1 MPYLTHSLP
10 KQILIC
16 QTKTK
21 GMTIQM
27 KALYQYILIVL
38 FVLRWSKTGN
48 IFLQLVAQQCSVAS
62 WNVLLHVLPPNWTT
76 CRATNFY
83 VASCDKHEW
92 IQRYD
97 WSVASRVANQYK
109 QDGGRSHAA
118 EEACGLFLTLFVEE
132 ENRPKKRNRQQ
143 YVRDWIARREE
154 RGIYHQLVKELEV
167 QSCCVPRD
175 FFRLTK
181 GQFLFLVERLRPL
194 IGEKKEQPLPLNSV
208 RSTVKPDELN
218 WRENFSSQS
227 QAFFSRFV
235 AWQVAAVVVVRAT
248 NPKFVAKSR
257 SQVYFAQHVAACNIE
272 ILLSDKLFK

>member
-1 MPYLTHSLP
+1 MLQVATSMNESNAMIGQWQVVL
-10 KQILIC
+10 QIN
-16 QTKTK
+16 TNK
-21 GMTIQM
+21 MAAAHM
-27 KALYQYILIVL
+27 
-38 FVLRWSKTGN
+38 
-48 IFLQLVAQQCSVAS
+48 LQRKRAVAV
-62 WNVLLHVLPPNWTT
+62 
-76 CRATNFY
+76 
-83 VASCDKHEW
+83 
-92 IQRYD
+92 
-97 WSVASRVANQYK
+97 
-109 QDGGRSHAA
+109 
-118 EEACGLFLTLFVEE
+118 LFLTLFAEEE
-132 ENRPKKRNRQQ
+132 ENRTKKRNRKQ
-143 YVRDWIARREE
+143 YVREWIARREE

-227 QAFFSRFV
+227 QRFFSRFV